1 MNEKKSTTFGTG
13 PIGSLLFQQSVPAA
27 VGILVLSIYG
37 IVDTIFVGRFVGSL
51 GIAAITVVLPISFLI
66 SSIGMAIGVG
76 GASIISRAF
85 GDKNPTRAYAVFGNQ
100 LGMTLTL
107 ALLVVGLGMY
117 FSEPIVRLFGG
128 KGDVLAEA
136 KEFFAIILYGVPFL
150 AWAMMSN
157 NVIRAEGYPKVA
169 MFTLIVPA
177 VFNIILDPVFIVLLG
192 MGLEGAAWATTI
204 SYMASAAFTC
214 WFFLSGKSSMQLSL
228 KWMRPDFQIV
238 REITSLGSVT
248 LARQGTV
255 SLLAIVLN
263 NVLFAYGGDMGL
275 AVYGIINR
283 VMMFANFPVLGI
295 TQGVVP
301 IVGFNYG
308 ARHKD
313 RVHLAIQLALR
324 YATLIALGTFLLIIA
339 FTGSLIGIFT
349 NDVELVN
356 ETVPAMRKVFLAT
369 PLLAF
374 SLIGSAYFQ
383 AVGKPKPAL
392 LLALSKQGLFLIPL
406 VFFMP
411 LFFGIDGIWYA
422 FPLADTGAA
431 AISYIYLK
439 KGEGA
444 L

>member
-1 MNEKKSTTFGTG
+1 MGERNSKFGTD
-13 PIGSLLFQQSVPAA
+13 PVGSLLFQQAVPAA

-76 GASIISRAF
+76 GASMISRAL
-85 GDKNPTRAYAVFGNQ
+85 GDSNHERAYSTFGNQ
-100 LGMTLTL
+100 LGLTMTLGVIF
-107 ALLVVGLGMY
+107 VVFGMY
-117 FSEPIVRLFGG
+117 FQEPIVKLFGG
-128 KGDVLAEA
+128 KGEVLIAA
-136 KEFFAIILYGVPFL
+136 KEFFTITLYGVPFL

-177 VFNIILDPVFIVLLG
+177 VCNIILDPIFIVVLN
-192 MGLEGAAWATTI
+192 MGLAGAAWATTL
-204 SYMASAAFTC
+204 SYVASAGYTL
-214 WFFLSGKSSMQLSL
+214 WFFVYGRSSMKISL
-228 KWMRPDFQIV
+228 KYLKPNLLILK
-238 REITSLGSVT
+238 EISSLGSVT

-255 SLLAIVLN
+255 SVLAIVLN
-263 NVLFAYGGDMGL
+263 NVLFNHGGEMAL
-275 AVYGIINR
+275 SVYGIINR

-295 TQGVVP
+295 TQGFVP
-301 IVGFNYG
+301 IVGYNYG
-308 ARHKD
+308 ARKKD
-313 RVHLAIQLALR
+313 RVHLAIRLALR
-324 YATLIALGTFLLIIA
+324 YASLIALGIFVAILA
-339 FTGSLIGIFT
+339 FTATLVEVFT
-349 NDVELVN
+349 NDQLLLE
-356 ETVPAMRKVFLAT
+356 ETVPAMRRVFMAT

-406 VFFMP
+406 VFVMP
-411 LFFGIDGIWYA
+411 MVFGLEGVWYA

-431 AISYIYLK
+431 AISYFYLK